1 MRILQVSSARA
12 FGGGERHL
20 ADLARGLDARGH
32 ELFVALA
39 EGSPLRER
47 LSFLPEANVF
57 TLPLRNALDV
67 RGALG
72 LSRLARE
79 KEADVVHAH
88 VARDYTLA
96 SFAARRNARA
106 RLVITRHVLFPLSR
120 LHRVALSN
128 VSRVIAVSHAVARAL
143 RAQKIFDEGKIRV
156 VENGIDLT
164 RFSRPRGGFEQGGLY
179 DKGARLRVGIVGEVS
194 PNKGHVEFLHAA
206 ARVAEVLGDGVEF
219 FVAGD
224 DPARGGAYRERVAEA
239 AEGSGLSGRLRFL
252 GRLDEEEMP
261 RLFASLDLLVSASH
275 SEAFGLAMVEALA
288 CAVPVVA
295 TATEGAR
302 EVIED
307 GANGLLVPVGDV
319 HALAAAVVS
328 LLKDE
333 ARRRA
338 FGERASGAARERF
351 DIARTVEA
359 TERVYAEA
367 VAAGSSG

>member
-47 LSFLPEANVF
+47 LSFLPEANLSA
-57 TLPLRNALDV
+57 LPLRNALDV

-79 KEADVVHAH
+79 KEVDIVHAH

-120 LHRVALSN
+120 AHRLALSN

-143 RAQKIFDEGKIRV
+143 RAQKIFDEEKIRV
-156 VENGIDLT
+156 VENGVDLT
-164 RFSRPRGGFEQGGLY
+164 RFARARDGFKNEGRA
-179 DKGARLRVGIVGEVS
+179 DKGARLRVGIVGEMS
-194 PNKGHVEFLHAA
+194 PVKGHVEFLQAA
-206 ARVAEVLGDGVEF
+206 ARVAEVFGGGVEF
-219 FVAGD
+219 FVVGD
-224 DPARGGAYRERVAEA
+224 DLARGGAYRERVAEVV
-239 AEGSGLSGRLRFL
+239 ESLRLSGRVRFL

-261 RLFASLDLLVSASH
+261 RLFASLDLLVSASR

-288 CAVPVVA
+288 CGVPVVA

-302 EVIED
+302 EVVED
-307 GANGLLVPVGDV
+307 GADGLLVPVGDV
-319 HALAAAVVS
+319 NALAEAVVS
-328 LLKDE
+328 LLGDE
-333 ARRRA
+333 SRRRA
-338 FGERASGAARERF
+338 FGERASDAARGRF
-351 DIARTVEA
+351 DIARTIEA

-367 VAAGSSG
+367 VAAGPSA